1 MEPYLV
7 LHLVEEN
14 FKYIRSV
21 YTKINFLGAVV
32 PTAFQCYKAHLIIVN
47 FSPE

>member
-14 FKYIRSV
+14 FKYIPSV

-32 PTAFQCYKAHLIIVN
+32 PTVFHCYPAPLIIVN
-47 FSPE
+47 VNHT